1 MNTAKQ
7 YQCSDSLE
15 DGTHTR
21 FWETDRTKSTFSILC
36 LPNGLYDFVD
46 APESWP
52 NCIEGWH
59 THKRRDAVGVTSVS
73 DIECI
78 EPPPDVPTHQEYG
91 IITGGA
97 PGIPRFTRRGLAT
110 VITF

>member
-52 NCIEGWH
+52 NCIEGGH
-59 THKRRDAVGVTSVS
+59 TDSRGAAVGVTSVS

-78 EPPPDVPTHQEYG
+78 EPPPDVPTHEEYG

-97 PGIPRFTRRGLAT
+97 PGIPRLTGRGLFT
-110 VITF
+110 VNIF